1 MFSMITGAFVLAL
14 LKLVAGS
21 TQTPNATYCSGNSED
36 VITMKD
42 LTIYNAAIGEEMS
55 FEYTL
60 EVSREVDDDPLA
72 LFSMTAEGGG
82 VPCYENI
89 GSCIYSLCHGTTE
102 VEKRMGAPW
111 NNTCPIPAGSYY
123 TYLNLTIPADAKQ
136 FLEGP
141 DLQIKVEYVDS
152 EDDLGCIKFNVV
164 LEEA

>member
-1 MFSMITGAFVLAL
+1 MITGAFVLAL

-21 TQTPNATYCSGNSED
+21 TQTPNVTYCSGNSED

-42 LTIYNAAIGEEMS
+42 LTIYNA
-55 FEYTL
+55 
-60 EVSREVDDDPLA
+60 
-72 LFSMTAEGGG
+72 GGG